1 MYVCVTKLIPNG
13 FVGKIVKC
21 KLFLR
26 LKKNKHVFKSQEI
39 IRICMIH
46 L

>member
-26 LKKNKHVFKSQEI
+26 LKKTNMSLNPKKSSEFV
-39 IRICMIH
+39 
-46 L
+46 